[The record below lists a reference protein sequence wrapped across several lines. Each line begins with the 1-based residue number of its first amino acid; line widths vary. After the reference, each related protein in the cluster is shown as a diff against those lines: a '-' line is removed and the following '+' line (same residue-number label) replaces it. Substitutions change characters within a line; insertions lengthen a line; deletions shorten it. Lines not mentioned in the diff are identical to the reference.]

1 MIMNWLKRIGSGHKR
16 PRQQPPPAAEP
27 SASPGSGD
35 TDWTADELRQLFR
48 KSADFNMERYE
59 LGDADHIQTVY
70 LLYCEGMSDAKTINE
85 YIIPRIVHLIN
96 EDFSA
101 ELDKKL
107 ILTRIESKE
116 DIVDQVFAGNLVM
129 LFEQLGITY
138 GLDIADPPHR
148 TPDESN
154 TETAIKGPKDAFV
167 EELGHNVALVRKRLR
182 SNSLC
187 YEQLIIGKRSRSKV
201 ALLYVEDITNPSFV
215 DEARTRLQKIDMDLL
230 YSSSQLEEIIADSS
244 LSLFPLL
251 HYTTRPDFVV
261 DCLIRGRFAIIV
273 EGAPTAIIGPANL
286 ALLLKTPEDFYIPYY
301 MGTFGLLFR
310 FIGLLIALL
319 LPGFWIALT
328 AFNIE
333 QLPYQFIATISISRF
348 GLPMPA
354 PLEGFLMIGLFELFR
369 EAGERLPKAVGQTI
383 AVIGG
388 IIVGDAAIRAGLVS
402 TTFLV
407 VIAISAVSGFTLVN
421 QSLVGSVSLVRLF
434 VMLLSS
440 TLGMYGFILSILA
453 IVLYLATLESFGI
466 PYLAPIAPFSWNDV
480 QMTFLR
486 KPWITKNRRPS
497 MLNTIDKTR
506 KRENS

>member
-1 MIMNWLKRIGSGHKR
+1 
-16 PRQQPPPAAEP
+16 
-27 SASPGSGD
+27 
-35 TDWTADELRQLFR
+35 
-48 KSADFNMERYE
+48 
-59 LGDADHIQTVY
+59 
-70 LLYCEGMSDAKTINE
+70 
-85 YIIPRIVHLIN
+85 
-96 EDFSA
+96 
-101 ELDKKL
+101 
-107 ILTRIESKE
+107 
-116 DIVDQVFAGNLVM
+116 
-129 LFEQLGITY
+129 
-138 GLDIADPPHR
+138 
-148 TPDESN
+148 
-154 TETAIKGPKDAFV
+154 
-167 EELGHNVALVRKRLR
+167 
-182 SNSLC
+182 
-187 YEQLIIGKRSRSKV
+187 
-201 ALLYVEDITNPSFV
+201 
-215 DEARTRLQKIDMDLL
+215 
-230 YSSSQLEEIIADSS
+230 
-244 LSLFPLL
+244 
-251 HYTTRPDFVV
+251 
-261 DCLIRGRFAIIV
+261 
-273 EGAPTAIIGPANL
+273 
-286 ALLLKTPEDFYIPYY
+286 